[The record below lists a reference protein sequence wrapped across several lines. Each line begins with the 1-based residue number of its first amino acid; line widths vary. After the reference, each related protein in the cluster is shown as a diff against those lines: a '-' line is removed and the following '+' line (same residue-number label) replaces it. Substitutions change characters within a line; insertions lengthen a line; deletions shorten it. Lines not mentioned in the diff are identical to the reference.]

1 MAKIQFEDK
10 VALNENSNIPD
21 VNKCKATD
29 MNEIKSVVNGNDDL
43 VGDLSTLNT
52 TNKSSIVGA
61 INELKKFVGNG
72 DEGYV
77 IFPNNFKIVWGKV
90 PTTKFR
96 DGLIK
101 KHTLNLPINFE
112 SFNIAFASNIYNQ
125 GFTNQGI
132 SFVTLTQLE
141 LTCEINSISDYFVT
155 YIVIGV

>member
-1 MAKIQFEDK
+1 MAKIQFENK
-10 VALNENSNIPD
+10 VALNENTNIPD
-21 VNKCKATD
+21 INKCKAED
-29 MNEIKSVVNGNDDL
+29 LNEIKTVVNGNDDL
-43 VGDLSTLNT
+43 IGNLSSLDT
-52 TNKSSIVGA
+52 TDKSSVVGA

-96 DGLIK
+96 DELTK
-101 KHTLNLPINFE
+101 KYTLNLPINFE
-112 SFNIAFASNIYNQ
+112 SFNIAFASNIYTQ

-141 LTCEINSISDYFVT
+141 LTCEINNLSDYFVT